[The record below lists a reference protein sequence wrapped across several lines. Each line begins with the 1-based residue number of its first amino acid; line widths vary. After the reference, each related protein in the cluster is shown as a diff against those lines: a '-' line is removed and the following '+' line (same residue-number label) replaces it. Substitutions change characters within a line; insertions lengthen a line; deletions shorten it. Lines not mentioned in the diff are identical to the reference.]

1 MAKYGSDDL
10 GITIGGTE
18 MKNYID
24 TINDFAIEA
33 LLQEGTAFGDSWV
46 EQLYTGI
53 KKGSDLT
60 LEGFYDD
67 AATTGPDAKFIPIGT
82 TVAVVITWGGS
93 KTTSF
98 SAIIKT
104 YGRKPSRGELHRY
117 SVTLSPTAAIT
128 EA

>member
-10 GITIGGTE
+10 GIKIGGTE

-67 AATTGPDAKFIPIGT
+67 AATTGPASRPS
-82 TVAVVITWGGS
+82 S
-93 KTTSF
+93 K
-98 SAIIKT
+98 
-104 YGRKPSRGELHRY
+104 
-117 SVTLSPTAAIT
+117 PTAASRRGANCT
-128 EA
+128 ATR